1 MGEYRRRSRRPM
13 ADVDGN
19 AHTEEAEGLRA
30 RFATGTRS
38 IS

>member
-1 MGEYRRRSRRPM
+1 MGEYRRRGRRPM
-13 ADVDGN
+13 ADDGN

-30 RFATGTRS
+30 RFVTGTRS